1 VWLAKSGFGGTEFI
15 LPGMVSEAQKRGIPF
30 HRVAELVSWNAAQR
44 FGLRS
49 KGTIEV
55 GYDADLAL
63 IDTQETWTIRAEDSE
78 SAQGYTPLEG
88 HQLTGKVKHTLLRG
102 TQIMD
107 NGSLIGEPQGQY
119 LFRPTS

>member
-1 VWLAKSGFGGTEFI
+1 
-15 LPGMVSEAQKRGIPF
+15 
-30 HRVAELVSWNAAQR
+30 VSWNAAQR